1 MAAKRKTAARKA
13 GAATAT
19 KARVRRPKRHRPET
33 LRLRSIAPSFTVA
46 DVEKSLSWY
55 RDVMGFVVDRR
66 HERDGKLLAVSLK
79 AGDVQILIGQDDGA
93 KGWDRIK
100 GEGFSLRIT
109 TVQNIDELAQ
119 RIKELGGT
127 LLSEP
132 ADMPWGVRFFRLQ
145 DPDGFKLTI
154 SSENAA

>member
-1 MAAKRKTAARKA
+1 MSTNSSLP
-13 GAATAT
+13 GGTT
-19 KARVRRPKRHRPET
+19 KPAVPAFLHGRT
-33 LRLRSIAPSFTVA
+33 LSVTLTVK
-46 DVEKSLSWY
+46 DLEKSLSWY
-55 RDVMGFVVDRR
+55 RDVMGFAVDRR

-154 SSENAA
+154 SSENAS